1 MDAYAA
7 TILPILKTI
16 NTTQERELFEQELEK
31 LSVALYKIKPH
42 EGFLDIF
49 SRLGKQTQELL
60 TQAFTKLQISLSNTE
75 GIKTYLTILKLRLE
89 AMPVV
94 SVQIAL
100 APTQEILLATS
111 SFVKETLGDDAL
123 IAFTVDP
130 TLVAG
135 AVISYKG
142 KFFDASAKNQLSN
155 VLLQNKQDILSLI

>member
-60 TQAFTKLQISLSNTE
+60 THALTQLQHSPSHT
-75 GIKTYLTILKLRLE
+75 
-89 AMPVV
+89 
-94 SVQIAL
+94 
-100 APTQEILLATS
+100 
-111 SFVKETLGDDAL
+111 
-123 IAFTVDP
+123 
-130 TLVAG
+130 
-135 AVISYKG
+135 
-142 KFFDASAKNQLSN
+142 
-155 VLLQNKQDILSLI
+155 